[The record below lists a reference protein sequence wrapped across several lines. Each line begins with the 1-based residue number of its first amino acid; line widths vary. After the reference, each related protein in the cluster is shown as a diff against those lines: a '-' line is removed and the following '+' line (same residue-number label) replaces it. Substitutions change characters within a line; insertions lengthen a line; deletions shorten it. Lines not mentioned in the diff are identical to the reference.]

1 MHTSVIALLHIRV
14 VKKNNQTYPQ
24 YVLFKDEIEWPN
36 KVELIDKMAQK
47 KDEQQEENGEVYKA
61 IKVGVIHMRRTLK
74 QWIVRNVR
82 QPLYK

>member
-14 VKKNNQTYPQ
+14 VKNNQTYPQ

-47 KDEQQEENGEVYKA
+47 KMNNKKKMEKS
-61 IKVGVIHMRRTLK
+61 IK
-74 QWIVRNVR
+74 Q
-82 QPLYK
+82 

>member
-14 VKKNNQTYPQ
+14 VKNNQTYPQ

-74 QWIVRNVR
+74 
-82 QPLYK
+82 